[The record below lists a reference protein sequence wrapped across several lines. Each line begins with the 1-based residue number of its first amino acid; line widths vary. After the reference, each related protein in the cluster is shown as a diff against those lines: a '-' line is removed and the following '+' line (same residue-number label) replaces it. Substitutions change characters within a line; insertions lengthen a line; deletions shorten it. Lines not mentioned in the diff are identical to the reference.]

1 VRMGVP
7 MRRANGVL
15 IGLVDSNSEV
25 HTAQI
30 PYPSEQ
36 GIFSAK
42 QGRRLSSAGAN
53 RTRRKER
60 FPARQAQHSA
70 GN

>member
-1 VRMGVP
+1 

-30 PYPSEQ
+30 PYPSERE
-36 GIFSAK
+36 FF
-42 QGRRLSSAGAN
+42 RRN
-53 RTRRKER
+53 RDE
-60 FPARQAQHSA
+60 
-70 GN
+70 G